1 MDDDN
6 WRRYHSVLLQLSCKP
21 TGHTHGRRDPL
32 SLLGCGTCGYGYLFV
47 SRYFH
52 HRFNIPSRR
61 TIHYG
66 TGYIPSLNMSPLR
79 PIVRL
84 PRRERESRYRLT
96 THQVRQQTQEPLGC
110 LTRAPRLAS
119 FNPVIQKKKIS
130 IVQRKTVTPSLWGEP
145 LEGYCDFHCWERSNP
160 VETLLSSDDMI
171 RESSAKPSFREPN
184 TAKKDAARTTAGNGI
199 GSSAESTNAEGKGNG
214 SGRCRASSPPPVE
227 ASRHKIFTGLGPCS
241 TAN

>member
-1 MDDDN
+1 MRIRIPVCVQVFPPPFQYSFEEDN
-6 WRRYHSVLLQLSCKP
+6 TLWYRSYSVPEYVTVKADCALTPK
-21 TGHTHGRRDPL
+21 
-32 SLLGCGTCGYGYLFV
+32 
-47 SRYFH
+47 
-52 HRFNIPSRR
+52 
-61 TIHYG
+61 G
-66 TGYIPSLNMSPLR
+66 TGVQAPFNHPPSS
-79 PIVRL
+79 
-84 PRRERESRYRLT
+84 T
-96 THQVRQQTQEPLGC
+96 ADA
-110 LTRAPRLAS
+110 RAPWLPHPRTSSRLVQ
-119 FNPVIQKKKIS
+119 PCHPKKKIS